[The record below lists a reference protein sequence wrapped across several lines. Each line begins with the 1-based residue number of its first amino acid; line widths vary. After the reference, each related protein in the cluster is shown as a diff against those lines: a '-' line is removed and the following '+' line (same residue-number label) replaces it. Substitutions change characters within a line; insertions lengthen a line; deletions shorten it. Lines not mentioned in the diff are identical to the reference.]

1 VAPSSPIKEVKMT
14 EIEDLMIVGLIAWV
28 VVIGFMLIWTWIDS

>member
-1 VAPSSPIKEVKMT
+1 MT